1 MSRELNKLKD
11 TEIKSAVST
20 DKTYYLAD
28 GGGLRLQINP
38 NGSKVWVYRFSLNKK
53 AYETTFKS
61 YPLTTLKNARDKRN
75 EYKKLIDSNINPIE
89 HFKTKK
95 ELSQIDTKSIFKT
108 VMYEWLEI
116 EKPNA
121 SLSQYEWKKNKF
133 EKDVLPFLKDKKMA
147 DISIRDIKELIR
159 KKNETSPETAS
170 RIFAYLKR
178 LFSYA
183 VLEEYCERNIMLELE
198 KTHLITKTIVKH
210 MPKITDKEIFQEL
223 VNSIYNYHGGFSV
236 RNALKLVLHI
246 PLRPENLCKMK
257 WNEID
262 FDKKL
267 LTIPREQMKV
277 KNPNI
282 EDFKMPLTDE
292 VISILKEQK
301 EELKLYTNE
310 LNYVFVGADN
320 RSHINK
326 ESPNKAL
333 QLLSFNDEKK
343 GRKIRLHGFRGTI
356 RSMID
361 TLDTKGKILYEAKE
375 RFLDHQ
381 EKNKVVRAYTHG
393 ADFQL
398 HLQELTNWWSD
409 YIISLKI

>member
-1 MSRELNKLKD
+1 MAKDKLLKD
-11 TEIKSAVST
+11 IQCKQAKPQ
-20 DKTYYLAD
+20 DKEYFLND
-28 GGGLRLQINP
+28 GLGLRLQVKP
-38 NGSKVWVYRFSLNKK
+38 NDNKIWQFRFTFNGQRKT
-53 AYETTFKS
+53 TTFQS
-61 YPLTTLKNARDKRN
+61 YPKVTLENARAKKY
-75 EYKKLIDSNINPIE
+75 EYLDLIAKGIDPININAQEKEFKQIE
-89 HFKTKK
+89 AR
-95 ELSQIDTKSIFKT
+95 SIFKT

-147 DISIRDIKELIR
+147 DITIRDIKELIR

-183 VLEEYCERNIMLELE
+183 VLEEYCERNIILELE

-210 MPKITDKEIFQEL
+210 MPKITDKEIFKEL

-292 VISILKEQK
+292 VINILKEQK

-409 YIISLKI
+409 YILSLRD

>member
-1 MSRELNKLKD
+1 MAKDKLLKD
-11 TEIKSAVST
+11 IQCKQAKPQ
-20 DKTYYLAD
+20 DKEYFLND
-28 GGGLRLQINP
+28 GLGLRLQIKP
-38 NGSKVWVYRFSLNKK
+38 NDNKIWQFRFTFNGQRKT
-53 AYETTFKS
+53 TTFQS
-61 YPLTTLKNARDKRN
+61 YPKVTLENARAKKY
-75 EYKKLIDSNINPIE
+75 EYLDLIAKGIDPINNNAQEKEFKQIE
-89 HFKTKK
+89 AR
-95 ELSQIDTKSIFKT
+95 SIFKT

-147 DISIRDIKELIR
+147 DITIRDIKELIR

-183 VLEEYCERNIMLELE
+183 VLEEYCERNIILELE

-210 MPKITDKEIFQEL
+210 MPKITDKEIFKEL

-409 YIISLKI
+409 YILSLKD

>member
-1 MSRELNKLKD
+1 MAKDKLLKD
-11 TEIKSAVST
+11 IQCKQAKPQ
-20 DKTYYLAD
+20 DKEYFLND
-28 GGGLRLQINP
+28 GLGLRLQIKSNDNKIWQFRFTF
-38 NGSKVWVYRFSLNKK
+38 NGQRKT
-53 AYETTFKS
+53 TTFQS
-61 YPLTTLKNARDKRN
+61 YPKVTLENARAKKY
-75 EYKKLIDSNINPIE
+75 EYLDLIAKGIDPINNNAQEKEFKQIE
-89 HFKTKK
+89 AR
-95 ELSQIDTKSIFKT
+95 SIFKT

-147 DISIRDIKELIR
+147 DITIRDIKELIR

-210 MPKITDKEIFQEL
+210 MPKITDKEIFKEL

-282 EDFKMPLTDE
+282 D
-292 VISILKEQK
+292 
-301 EELKLYTNE
+301 
-310 LNYVFVGADN
+310 
-320 RSHINK
+320 R
-326 ESPNKAL
+326 
-333 QLLSFNDEKK
+333 
-343 GRKIRLHGFRGTI
+343 
-356 RSMID
+356 
-361 TLDTKGKILYEAKE
+361 
-375 RFLDHQ
+375 
-381 EKNKVVRAYTHG
+381 
-393 ADFQL
+393 
-398 HLQELTNWWSD
+398 
-409 YIISLKI
+409 

>member
-1 MSRELNKLKD
+1 MAKDKLLKD
-11 TEIKSAVST
+11 IQCKQAKPQ
-20 DKTYYLAD
+20 DKEYFLND
-28 GGGLRLQINP
+28 GLGLRLQVKP
-38 NGSKVWVYRFSLNKK
+38 NDNKIWQFRFTFNGQRKT
-53 AYETTFKS
+53 TTFQS
-61 YPLTTLKNARDKRN
+61 YPKVTLENARAKKY
-75 EYKKLIDSNINPIE
+75 EYLDLIAKGIDPININAQEKEFKQIE
-89 HFKTKK
+89 AR
-95 ELSQIDTKSIFKT
+95 SIFKT

-147 DISIRDIKELIR
+147 DITIRDIKELIR

-183 VLEEYCERNIMLELE
+183 VLEEYCERNIILELE

-210 MPKITDKEIFQEL
+210 MPKITDKEIFKEL

-409 YIISLKI
+409 YILSLRG